1 MAGTERLEQTLCVK
15 KKDGEGGKKKPKQV
29 PTESWLVLTS
39 DSRAAHTNEMR
50 CASSKV
56 THGGGGERERCK
68 ASASHRQV
76 SVTAA
81 PLSAG
86 GSDLEAA
93 EVLSYKL

>member
-1 MAGTERLEQTLCVK
+1 MVK
-15 KKDGEGGKKKPKQV
+15 GEKKNPKQV

-56 THGGGGERERCK
+56 TRGEGGMQSERITSPGWC
-68 ASASHRQV
+68 V
-76 SVTAA
+76 GVTAA